1 MCANLLPRS
10 YIIQGLVAFDAT
22 QTKKR
27 SCRDRHPVDQ
37 FLLLAIELFGCLH
50 KIKQANVFLHDCANV
65 IFELERARK
74 PSFLSLGYFSLSK
87 NFNYVAEDANILHL
101 KSRNGSRPS
110 YFSISTPLRHTPH
123 RHS

>member
-65 IFELERARK
+65 ISSLKGPENHPFYLLVTFLCRK
-74 PSFLSLGYFSLSK
+74 
-87 NFNYVAEDANILHL
+87 I
-101 KSRNGSRPS
+101 
-110 YFSISTPLRHTPH
+110 SITL
-123 RHS
+123 